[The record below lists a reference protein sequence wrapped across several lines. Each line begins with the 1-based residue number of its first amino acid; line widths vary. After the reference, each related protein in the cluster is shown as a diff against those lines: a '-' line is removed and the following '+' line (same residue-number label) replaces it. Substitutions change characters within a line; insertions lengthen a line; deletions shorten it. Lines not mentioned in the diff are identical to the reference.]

1 MAQLDSRSIK
11 QLSKQLYALKIRCNK
26 IDSEITQTENHYF
39 MFEAHQFPKR
49 SLTLIGYLTQ
59 IEKTLKSL
67 EGCVNKK
74 RAELLIKIECDQFI
88 IQFQLL
94 FQLVQS
100 IEKGKASLL
109 YKSYSSQKEKIFQQ
123 LKKQSEYEH
132 RLLSMISE
140 QEEIL
145 ADDKDCDRAYTKEKI
160 EALKI
165 RFQKCNS
172 FTQKL
177 EFQLEEID
185 DE

>member
-1 MAQLDSRSIK
+1 MAQVDSGSIK
-11 QLSKQLYALKIRCNK
+11 QLNIQLNALKTRCNK
-26 IDSEITQTENHYF
+26 IDAEIKQTENHCF

-49 SLTLIGYLTQ
+49 SLTLLGYLTQ

-67 EGCVNKK
+67 ESCISKK
-74 RAELLIKIECDQFI
+74 RSDLLIKIECDQFI
-88 IQFQLL
+88 TQFQLL

-123 LKKQSEYEH
+123 LKKQSQYEH
-132 RLLSMISE
+132 RLLTMISE
-140 QEEIL
+140 QEEKL
-145 ADDKDCDRAYTKEKI
+145 ADDKSCDRVYIKEKI
-160 EALKI
+160 EALKG